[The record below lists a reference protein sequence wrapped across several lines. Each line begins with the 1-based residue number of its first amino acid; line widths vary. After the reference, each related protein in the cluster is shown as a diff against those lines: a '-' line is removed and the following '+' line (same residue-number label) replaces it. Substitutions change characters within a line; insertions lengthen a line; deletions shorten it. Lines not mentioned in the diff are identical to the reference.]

1 MENYKFIQRYL
12 YGDDWDGEIINI
24 PDSALFYN
32 VYNISETQQ
41 EWYVM
46 IPINDFNA
54 DYAGCGCCQ
63 VSHSVIM
70 DYVVIH
76 LKNITPV
83 GMWYDIGEYAFKE
96 TFEDKF
102 KEWYVYEYKQ
112 AMYNYTNGE
121 FVEVE
126 SEVLLGASR
135 LKELVDDCQVN
146 ATTVYV
152 NDRYSLNGSNKFGI
166 IQSDYD
172 LYDLDKLIDDEEDLL
187 DDDYRKELLERNQYR
202 VSLAGDRYILITKD
216 SSLYEKVFN
225 EVKDKLY

>member
-1 MENYKFIQRYL
+1 MENYKFIQRYR
-12 YGDDWDGEIINI
+12 YGNDWDGEIVNI

-32 VYNISETQQ
+32 VDNETETCQ

-46 IPINDFNA
+46 IPIKDFN
-54 DYAGCGCCQ
+54 DNYEGCGCCQ
-63 VSHSVIM
+63 VSYFVLM
-70 DYVVIH
+70 DYVIIH

-83 GMWYDIGEYAFKE
+83 GMWYDIGEYAFNE

-112 AMYNYTNGE
+112 AMYNYVDNE

-135 LKELVDDCQVN
+135 IKELVNDCRVKT
-146 ATTVYV
+146 TTVYV
-152 NDRYSLNGSNKFGI
+152 NDRYIPKETLGI
-166 IQSDYD
+166 IQSYYD
-172 LYDLDKLIDDEEDLL
+172 VYDLDKLVDDEDDLL
-187 DDDYRKELLERNQYR
+187 DDEFRKKLIERTQYK
-202 VSLAGDRYILITKD
+202 VSIEGDRYLLITKD
-216 SSLYEKVFN
+216 SSLYEKLFK

>member
-1 MENYKFIQRYL
+1 MENYKFIQRYC
-12 YGDDWDGEIINI
+12 YGDDWDGEIVNI

-32 VYNISETQQ
+32 VYNISESQQ

-46 IPINDFNA
+46 IPIKDFNA
-54 DYAGCGCCQ
+54 DFAGCGCCQ
-63 VSHSVIM
+63 VSYFVLM
-70 DYVVIH
+70 DYVIIH

-83 GMWYDIGEYAFKE
+83 GMWYDIGEYAFNE

-112 AMYNYTNGE
+112 AMYNYVDGE

-135 LKELVDDCQVN
+135 IKELIDDCRVN
-146 ATTVYV
+146 TTTVYV
-152 NDRYSLNGSNKFGI
+152 NNRYTLGENLGI
-166 IQSDYD
+166 IQSQYGI
-172 LYDLDKLIDDEEDLL
+172 YDLDKLVDEEDLL
-187 DDDYRKELLERNQYR
+187 DEEFRKELIERTQYK
-202 VSLAGDRYILITKD
+202 VSIEGDRYLLITKD
-216 SSLYEKVFN
+216 SSLYEKIFN

>member
-1 MENYKFIQRYL
+1 MENYKFIQRYR
-12 YGDDWDGEIINI
+12 YGDDWDGEIVNI

-32 VYNISETQQ
+32 VYNISDTQQ

-46 IPINDFNA
+46 IPIKDFNA
-54 DYAGCGCCQ
+54 DYEGCGCCQ
-63 VSHSVIM
+63 VSYFVLM
-70 DYVVIH
+70 DYVIIH

-83 GMWYDIGEYAFKE
+83 GMWYDIGEYAFNE

-112 AMYNYTNGE
+112 AMYNYVDGE

-135 LKELVDDCQVN
+135 IKELIDDCRVN
-146 ATTVYV
+146 TTTVYI
-152 NDRYSLNGSNKFGI
+152 NNRYTLGENLGI
-166 IQSDYD
+166 IQSQYD
-172 LYDLDKLIDDEEDLL
+172 IYDLDKLVDDEEDLL
-187 DDDYRKELLERNQYR
+187 DEEFRKELIERTQYK
-202 VSLAGDRYILITKD
+202 VSIEGDRYLLITKD
-216 SSLYEKVFN
+216 SSLYEKIFN

>member
-12 YGDDWDGEIINI
+12 YGADWDGEIVNI

-41 EWYVM
+41 EWYIM
-46 IPINDFNA
+46 IPIKDFNA
-54 DYAGCGCCQ
+54 DYEGCGCCQ
-63 VSHSVIM
+63 VAYFVLM
-70 DYVVIH
+70 DYVIIH

-83 GMWYDIGEYAFKE
+83 GMWYDIGEYAFNE

-112 AMYNYTNGE
+112 AMYNYVDNE

-135 LKELVDDCQVN
+135 IKELIDDCRVN
-146 ATTVYV
+146 TTTVYV
-152 NDRYSLNGSNKFGI
+152 NDRYTSKETLGI
-166 IQSDYD
+166 IQSQYD
-172 LYDLDKLIDDEEDLL
+172 IYDLDKLVDDEDDLL
-187 DDDYRKELLERNQYR
+187 DEGFRKELIERTQYK
-202 VSLAGDRYILITKD
+202 VSIEGDRYLLITKD
-216 SSLYEKVFN
+216 SSLYEKLFN
-225 EVKDKLY
+225 EVKEKLY

>member
-12 YGDDWDGEIINI
+12 YGDDWDGEIVNI

-41 EWYVM
+41 EWYIM
-46 IPINDFNA
+46 IPIKDFNA
-54 DYAGCGCCQ
+54 DYEGCGCCQ
-63 VSHSVIM
+63 VSYFVLM
-70 DYVVIH
+70 DYVIIH

-83 GMWYDIGEYAFKE
+83 GMWYDIGEYAFNE

-112 AMYNYTNGE
+112 AMYNYVDDE

-135 LKELVDDCQVN
+135 IKELIDDCRVN
-146 ATTVYV
+146 TTTVYI
-152 NDRYSLNGSNKFGI
+152 NNRYTLGQNLGI
-166 IQSDYD
+166 IQAQYD
-172 LYDLDKLIDDEEDLL
+172 IYDLDKLVDDEEDLL
-187 DDDYRKELLERNQYR
+187 DEEFRKELIERTQYK
-202 VSLAGDRYILITKD
+202 VSICGDRYLLITKD
-216 SSLYEKVFN
+216 SSLYEKIFN